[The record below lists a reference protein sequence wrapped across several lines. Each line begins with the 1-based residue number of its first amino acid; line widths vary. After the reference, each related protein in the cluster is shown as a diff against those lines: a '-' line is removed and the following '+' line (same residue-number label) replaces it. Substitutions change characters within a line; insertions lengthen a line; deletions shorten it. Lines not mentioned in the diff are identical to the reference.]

1 MFMGIKGHEPEGL
14 SKMDH
19 SEKRILNLPFGLK
32 FLRQLPLP
40 RKIGLLGR
48 IYGKALERLGVGW
61 VETTPGPLW
70 KLDLRNMTHRWIV
83 LGDYEG
89 PGFLSWARRWIGGD
103 STVVDSGANIGQ
115 VLLYLAPRI
124 RTGRYIAVEPHP
136 VARKW
141 LKECLSKYPQWR
153 VKLEEFGLGEK
164 AGRASLEG
172 QWGGESA
179 VGSHTELQFGSGAIE
194 VMRMDDYIQQ
204 NNLKKIDLW
213 KLDME
218 GAEEAALRG
227 ARESLSTQR
236 IKALVMETGKDRF
249 QSMADMMGN
258 YGYQAKGWDGRR
270 LKSKDI
276 SLHQNVL
283 FLVKETQAPS

>member
-1 MFMGIKGHEPEGL
+1 MFMEIKGHEPKEL
-14 SKMDH
+14 SKMDDL
-19 SEKRILNLPFGLK
+19 EKKILKIPFGLK
-32 FLRQLPLP
+32 FLRRLPLP

-89 PGFLSWARRWIGGD
+89 PGFLSWARRWIGED

-141 LKECLSKYPQWR
+141 LKECLGRYPQWR
-153 VKLEEFGLGEK
+153 VKVEEFGLGEK

-179 VGSHTELQFGSGAIE
+179 VGSHTELRVGAGEIE
-194 VMRMDDYIQQ
+194 ITKMDDYARSQG
-204 NNLKKIDLW
+204 LKKIDLW

-218 GAEEAALRG
+218 GGEEAALRG
-227 ARESLSTQR
+227 AKEMLSARR
-236 IKALVMETGKDRF
+236 IRALVMETGKERF
-249 QSMADMMGN
+249 SGMAEMLGP
-258 YGYQAKGWDGRR
+258 YGYRPQNWDGRF
-270 LKSKDI
+270 LGHKEVS
-276 SLHQNVL
+276 SHQNVL
-283 FLVKETQAPS
+283 FVAEGA